1 MATAAKYAN
10 HRHYLREGWAREP
23 KASFRRLAE
32 LLVTE
37 PVAEFHRLLDV
48 GCATGELV
56 GYLKSQFPA
65 ARFTGVDLFPELVD
79 AAAEQLPDETF
90 RQGSV
95 LDLSA
100 EFDGAFDVVT
110 AMGCMSIF
118 DENDLERFW
127 DNLLRVVRPGG
138 RVVVLAPLNE
148 FGCDVVVRHRK
159 RIEGGPVGAWE
170 SGWNTYS
177 FDTITELLARR
188 GKTCTFERFAP
199 ELELAR
205 RADPVRTWTLH
216 TAEGRHFTNGLKLIV
231 DHYFISVTA

>member
-1 MATAAKYAN
+1 MATVAQYAN

-32 LLVTE
+32 MLATD
-37 PVAEFHRLLDV
+37 PVDGFRRLLDV
-48 GCATGELV
+48 GCATGELI
-56 GYLKSQFPA
+56 GYLASQFPEV
-65 ARFTGVDLFPELVD
+65 RFTGVDLFPELVE
-79 AAAEQLPDETF
+79 AAAEQLPGATF

-95 LDLSA
+95 LDLPEELA
-100 EFDGAFDVVT
+100 GALDVVT

-118 DENDLERFW
+118 DENDLEKFW

-148 FGCDVVVRHRK
+148 FGCDIVVRHRK
-159 RIEGGPVGAWE
+159 RIGEEPAGAWE

-177 FDTITELLARR
+177 FETITELLARR

-199 ELELAR
+199 DLELMR
-205 RADPVRTWTLH
+205 RPDPVRTWTLH

-231 DHYFISVTA
+231 DHYFISVRA